1 MQTLNT
7 VGSFLKSKM
16 KEKMRED
23 SVATSHCVF
32 FLSKANLS
40 TNVRIGV
47 LCDSPHVHNEVD
59 NVW

>member
-7 VGSFLKSKM
+7 GGSFLKSKM

-32 FLSKANLS
+32 SFESNCKYIEES
-40 TNVRIGV
+40 EFV
-47 LCDSPHVHNEVD
+47 CDSPHVHNEVD